1 MCYNYIAVKCKY
13 HKRSYIMRSP
23 PTKPEEFYNSF
34 YNSQQLSVHDA
45 SLFRWHDKFL
55 FRHRIT
61 KQTQH
66 QELLQLLGE
75 QYIPL
80 VSTSSISEVAERLKG
95 DWRLYLDFDAVR
107 KNNQHFIH
115 TLNEV
120 RRISIEICQK
130 LFADYQYL
138 IAVHTNTFHLH
149 SHIVINSVSVKGDKY
164 VYLNACI
171 TYAVNSRQLDYNPCK
186 PVNIQRKQFPDKSI
200 RHLSEK
206 EISAFIQAANTQF
219 DNGIHRFKNRG
230 LLLLDIYTGLRVGEL
245 CALKW
250 SDVDFEAAM
259 LNVCKNVV
267 TTYNFTNN
275 DNKRRKKIN
284 LVQNSTK
291 SQNRVV
297 PLNKT
302 ALALLQEMY
311 SNANDKTGYIAG
323 GKNPGN
329 VSSLIRS
336 YERICKLAGI
346 PNCKGV
352 HTLRHTFASRLF
364 SKGADIKVISEVLGH
379 TDIGFTYNTYI
390 HLAENQT
397 KNALKLLDD

>member
-1 MCYNYIAVKCKY
+1 
-13 HKRSYIMRSP
+13 MRSP

-171 TYAVNSRQLDYNPCK
+171 TYAVNSMQLDYNPCK
-186 PVNIQRKQFPDKSI
+186 LVNIQRKQFPDKSI
-200 RHLSEK
+200 RYLSEK
-206 EISAFIQAANTQF
+206 EISAFVQAANTQF
-219 DNGIHRFKNRG
+219 GNGIYRFKNRG

-250 SDVDFEAAM
+250 SDVDFEAAT

-311 SNANDKTGYIAG
+311 SNVNDKTGYIAG

>member
-1 MCYNYIAVKCKY
+1 M
-13 HKRSYIMRSP
+13 
-23 PTKPEEFYNSF
+23 
-34 YNSQQLSVHDA
+34 
-45 SLFRWHDKFL
+45 
-55 FRHRIT
+55 
-61 KQTQH
+61 
-66 QELLQLLGE
+66 
-75 QYIPL
+75 
-80 VSTSSISEVAERLKG
+80 
-95 DWRLYLDFDAVR
+95 
-107 KNNQHFIH
+107 
-115 TLNEV
+115 
-120 RRISIEICQK
+120 
-130 LFADYQYL
+130 
-138 IAVHTNTFHLH
+138 
-149 SHIVINSVSVKGDKY
+149 
-164 VYLNACI
+164 
-171 TYAVNSRQLDYNPCK
+171 
-186 PVNIQRKQFPDKSI
+186 
-200 RHLSEK
+200 
-206 EISAFIQAANTQF
+206 
-219 DNGIHRFKNRG
+219 
-230 LLLLDIYTGLRVGEL
+230 
-245 CALKW
+245 
-250 SDVDFEAAM
+250 DFEAAT

-275 DNKRRKKIN
+275 DDKRRKKIN

-329 VSSLIRS
+329 VSSLIKS

-379 TDIGFTYNTYI
+379 TDTGFTYNTYI